1 MHVRGWYSALLLC
14 AFCFSTSVFAG
25 RSPADSLELRV
36 RNAAERGAV
45 ADNLGAAFYAR
56 PGGEVLL
63 LPPNKDLRFAILIYN
78 IDILPDRAQFSAGL
92 AFRDGR
98 SNQLVAFKTDNIL
111 FYYKQGLTGPVR
123 MQLMSNVLLRLGRA
137 ATVQFMGGY
146 NQTWAEFD
154 CGGLKQFG
162 ITAEARINNNVLV
175 PVDAQ
180 QKTIPDSSITSRI
193 KLQVKSWDELLVS
206 ISLNPFQIKGFEGY
220 VFNISKATLDLSGD
234 MNAEGMQL
242 PDNYRDPGFD
252 ASWEGFYLAEGKLL
266 FPKKFASDSLS
277 AALSFRNLILD
288 ETGFSANIT
297 GERILSPEKGN
308 LAGWRFGIDKASI
321 SFYRNCLSKAE
332 LQGPLGLPV
341 LPDSQYLQ
349 YQALLGFEDEYSFR
363 VFTRDTLSFPALKA
377 GKVRLDPGSQVYLG
391 SVRGEIKAEALLH
404 GLLSISIAGNTA
416 EKSPAAGFNG
426 IAFQGLS
433 VSNTA
438 PKLYIAYL
446 GIARSGET
454 TQRVSSFPVMIHSVG
469 ARTENDQIH
478 IQFGLGLNLSEKIG
492 CSTRFSLITA
502 FKSEQRT
509 DRWLF
514 VRVRLDDISL
524 RAEIANIRFNGR
536 ISMMRNDPVY
546 GDGFSGAIE
555 FGVKIASQK
564 VQGVCSAIFGNVNL
578 NRYWY
583 FDASLR
589 VTERGI
595 PLASAIS
602 LNGFLGGAWNRTRVL
617 RPEEKAPSENY
628 GKSANGRVYV
638 PDATAGMGLRAGVFL
653 NSTAKGA
660 FESHVVLE
668 MQFYKGGG
676 LASVSMLGTA
686 DFFMKPVPANQQKF
700 IQQSQALC
708 GITNPRQWVSQ
719 YRPKGQVAAALEM
732 VLDFDKET
740 YNADLGMYVNLQ
752 SQSMGVSGRGNNG
765 FAGQVNL
772 YFSPTNWYVWI
783 GNSLHP
789 LAVRAIVPKLLNADA
804 SAYFMA
810 GTYILPAPPLPEIIQ
825 KSVGGNVIF
834 ERNTELISKGVGFA
848 LGANLKC
855 DIGGDYSDRKLAI
868 YASGSAIAGF
878 DILLQQYHNSVYCK
892 QTGETPGVNGW
903 FAQGKYYV
911 GAALNLGVSIKEH
924 KIQIANMSVG
934 AVLYGQGPNPVYA
947 EGMAG
952 ININTVLLK
961 YNGNI
966 RLQLGNKCDLSETKY
981 NSIPIITIAEPA
993 QGRDVSVL
1001 TRPAV
1006 NYALPVMSEFQDV
1019 DQRRLRF
1026 APDFLFMRDN
1036 LKVAGQW
1043 VVSAG
1048 GEKAV
1053 FQSAEPLQPFSS
1065 YTLLATI
1072 YLEAWIPS
1080 KSAWQ
1085 RIKQSGSEIVEQM
1098 SLRFTTGGLPRE
1110 IPLSNITAAYPHPGQ
1125 VNMHREYSRKG
1136 FVELKVPH
1144 WQSLTLPG
1152 TRIVARFSA
1161 QNGECR
1167 ETLTEIRG
1175 NTARFEIPVNLSNDK
1190 VYRFSLVRQSSTQ
1203 PLVNIASGNQEGQGS
1218 LKNVTLG
1225 SGLFS
1230 SAAAS
1235 GNMQK
1240 VDRVDNAVLLSYLF
1254 RTSVYAQPAQKWIS
1268 CNVRDTAV
1276 SGADIA
1282 FDLQQAA
1289 GEYLESAE
1297 LRQYL
1302 SLSVELKRNT
1312 WFNRSVYPFL
1322 YGYYYKLP
1330 PALRSQINWGRD
1342 TTGGLIPRKPQT
1354 IEQAGIDRVELK
1366 TSHFT
1371 SGKYV
1376 FDKTAILLT
1385 FNGPRLIESDLTAL
1399 RQSLTAM
1406 SAGMDRATLE
1416 MLTAGIP
1423 AIQNNQ
1429 SLNSVTKPLQAPV
1442 LGNGGLTQP
1451 VPVTRIGSLI
1461 AQQAAAR
1468 NRFLMALNTITIP
1481 SIPKGSVI
1489 PFSGIYKISDN
1500 PAVPLA
1506 VGKGGIL

>member
-1 MHVRGWYSALLLC
+1 MHVRGWYSALFCLLFNAC
-14 AFCFSTSVFAG
+14 TSLFAALT
-25 RSPADSLELRV
+25 PADSLELRV
-36 RNAAERGAV
+36 RNAAEHGAV

-78 IDILPDRAQFSAGL
+78 IDILPDRARFSAGL

-98 SNQLVAFKTDNIL
+98 SNQLVAFKTDNIQ
-111 FYYKQGLTGPVR
+111 FYHKQGLTGPVR

-137 ATVQFMGGY
+137 ATVQFIGGY

-175 PVDAQ
+175 PVDAN
-180 QKTIPDSSITSRI
+180 QKPMPDSALTSRI
-193 KLQVKSWDELLVS
+193 QMQVKSWDELLVS
-206 ISLNPFQIKGFEGY
+206 ISLNPFQIKGFDGY
-220 VFNISKATLDLSGD
+220 VFNVSKATLDLSGD

-266 FPKKFASDSLS
+266 FPKKFASDSMS

-288 ETGFSANIT
+288 ETGFSGNIT

-308 LAGWRFGIDKASI
+308 IAGWRFGIDRANI
-321 SFYRNCLSKAE
+321 AFYRNCLSKAE
-332 LQGPLGLPV
+332 LLGPLGLPV
-341 LPDSQYLQ
+341 LPDSQYLE

-391 SVRGEIKAEALLH
+391 SVKGDITAKALLH
-404 GLLSISIAGNTA
+404 GMLSISLSGNSS
-416 EKSPAAGFNG
+416 EKIPSVAFTD

-433 VSNTA
+433 VSNKA
-438 PKLYIAYL
+438 PKLGIAYL
-446 GIARSGET
+446 GIGRSDNK
-454 TQRVSSFPVMIHSVG
+454 TQQLSKFPVMINSV
-469 ARTENDQIH
+469 AATSENGQFLIK
-478 IQFGLGLNLSEKIG
+478 FGLGLNLTEKIG
-492 CSTRFSLITA
+492 GNTRFSIITE
-502 FKSEQRT
+502 FKNERRT
-509 DRWLF
+509 DRWAF
-514 VRVRLDDISL
+514 VKVRLEDVAL
-524 RAEIANIRFNGR
+524 WAEISNIQFNGR
-536 ISMMRNDPVY
+536 IAVMRADPVY
-546 GDGFSGAIE
+546 GDGFSGNIA
-555 FGVKIASQK
+555 FGVKLASQK
-564 VQGVCSAIFGNVNL
+564 IQGDCSAIFGNVNQ

-583 FDASLR
+583 FDASLH
-589 VTERGI
+589 VSGKGI
-595 PLASAIS
+595 PIAPAIS
-602 LNGFLGGAWNRTRVL
+602 LNGFLGGAWHRMRVL
-617 RPEEKAPSENY
+617 KSEEKAPSGNY
-628 GKSANGRVYV
+628 GQSANGRIYV
-638 PDATAGMGLRAGVFL
+638 PDATFGIGLRAGVFL
-653 NSTAKGA
+653 NSTSPGA
-660 FESHVVLE
+660 FESNAVLE

-686 DFFMKPVPANQQKF
+686 DFFIKPVPANQQKF
-700 IQQSQALC
+700 TQQSRAFC
-708 GITNPRQWVSQ
+708 GITNAKQWVAQ
-719 YRPKGQVAAALEM
+719 YKPSGNVAGALEM

-740 YNADLGMYVNLQ
+740 YKADLGLYVNVK
-752 SQSMGVSGRGNNG
+752 STSMGLSGKGNYG
-765 FAGQVNL
+765 FAGQMNL
-772 YFSPTNWYVWI
+772 FFSPTNWYVWL
-783 GNSLHP
+783 GNSLNP
-789 LAVRAIVPKLLNADA
+789 LALQAVIPKIITMNA

-810 GTYILPAPPLPEIIQ
+810 GTQVLPAPPLPEMIQ

-903 FAQGKYYV
+903 FAQGKFYV

-952 ININTVLLK
+952 VNINTALIK

-981 NSIPIITIAEPA
+981 NSIPIIAIADPA

-1001 TRPAV
+1001 TRPVV

-1048 GEKAV
+1048 GEQAV
-1053 FQSAEPLQPFSS
+1053 FQPAETLQPFSS

-1072 YLEAWIPS
+1072 YLEAWVPS
-1080 KSAWQ
+1080 QSAWQ
-1085 RIKQSGSEIVEQM
+1085 RIKQSGSEVLEQKFM
-1098 SLRFTTGGLPRE
+1098 RFTTGGLPKE

-1136 FVELKVPH
+1136 FVELKVPQ
-1144 WQSLTLPG
+1144 WQSLMLPG
-1152 TRIVARFSA
+1152 TRIIARFSA

-1167 ETLTEIRG
+1167 EILTEIRG
-1175 NTARFEIPVNLSNDK
+1175 NNARFEIPVNLGNDK

-1203 PLVNIASGNQEGQGS
+1203 PLVNIASGNQEGQAS
-1218 LKNVTLG
+1218 LMNSTLG
-1225 SGLFS
+1225 SGQFS
-1230 SAAAS
+1230 SAAAG
-1235 GNMQK
+1235 GNVQK
-1240 VDRVDNAVLLSYLF
+1240 ADRVDNAVLLSYLF

-1268 CNVRDTAV
+1268 CNVRDATV

-1297 LRQYL
+1297 LRQYV

-1312 WFNRSVYPFL
+1312 WFSRSVYPFL

-1330 PALRSQINWGRD
+1330 PGLRSQINWGRD
-1342 TTGGLIPRKPQT
+1342 TTEGLIPRIPQT
-1354 IEQAGIDRVELK
+1354 VEQAGIDRVELK

-1376 FDKTAILLT
+1376 FDKTAIQLT
-1385 FNGPRLIESDLTAL
+1385 FNGPRLIESDLMAL

-1423 AIQNNQ
+1423 AIQNDQ
-1429 SLNSVTKPLQAPV
+1429 TLNSFTKPVQAPV
-1442 LGNGGLTQP
+1442 LGNGGRTQP
-1451 VPVTRIGSLI
+1451 VPVTRIGSLF

-1468 NRFLMALNTITIP
+1468 NRFLMALNAITIP
-1481 SIPKGSVI
+1481 SIPERYVI
-1489 PFSGIYKISDN
+1489 PLSGIYKIADN

-1506 VGKGGIL
+1506 VGKGGVL